1 VNDDRPCAATPGEL
15 PDEVYRVLIEQA
27 RVGVFVTQENRLLYV
42 NTNLTELFGYSR
54 AEMLSGMDPLLMTAP
69 GDRARVRE
77 QVRHRAAGRP
87 SAAYDVQCV
96 RKDGSL
102 FDARVFGAVVQLLGR
117 AAHVVTLHDISELQ
131 QALRSAEQRNRLL
144 AQTEELAR
152 IGSSEYDIASGVA
165 KQSAGMFKI
174 FGEPVSDAAV
184 PGQWLMERL
193 PASEQASVS
202 AILESVQ
209 PQHPCEFEHRIVHT
223 DGFLRTV
230 LHRAIAEVD
239 DHGRTTRVVGI
250 LQDITAQRAA
260 EQRLDLLSN
269 TDEVTGLPNRAAFL
283 DHLDQVLRQAQ
294 RDGERIVLLVLQIDQ
309 LALVGESLGYAGADK
324 LLALVGE
331 RLKQGADGSHL
342 AHLGSGEFALV
353 LNAEDGPADE
363 LALPAAQTVVEAF
376 ATLFQVEA
384 AEVKV
389 SCSMGSSFFPQD
401 SDSAPQLLQQAQAAR
416 HRAHELGDNHVCA
429 YTPNVHGKAAA
440 RLAMEAGLRRALA
453 RHEFFLYYQPQLDLA
468 TGAVI
473 GVEALL
479 RWNDAEAGPVS
490 PAEFIPLAEE
500 TGLILPIGEW
510 VLRTA
515 CEQNLAWQRAG
526 LAPIRVA
533 VNLSLRQLQQPD
545 IARRIQAILHE
556 TRMEPQHLGLEITEG
571 LLMQESAHVARML
584 GEIKALG
591 VEISLDDF
599 GTGYSNLNYLRS
611 LPIDVVKVDRSFVHD
626 VTAALHDV
634 SMTRAVITM
643 AHSLQ
648 MKVLAEGVETESQL
662 SLLIANKCDQMQGY
676 FFSPPVSAQAIA
688 EMLRE
693 RKQLPAH
700 LLQRRARK
708 RTLLLVDDEEN
719 IVAALKRLVRRD
731 GYHVVTACNGPQG
744 LQRLAEHEVDV
755 ILSDQRMPGMT
766 GVEFLRR
773 AKELYPDTVRM
784 VLSGYTELTSITDA
798 INEGAIYKF
807 LTKPWDDERLR
818 VHIEEAFKHKEM
830 ADENRRLG
838 SAVQAANDELA
849 QVNERLQK
857 ILKAQHEQ
865 INREEVSLEIAR
877 EVLENI
883 PAPVIGFDIEGM
895 IAYLNADA
903 ERLFAQEPS
912 LLGRWAEDALPAGL
926 VRVWQAGDGEHHGV
940 DVLGHSFQ
948 AVCRTLDKGSRSAG
962 KLLLLSPAL
971 ITTPRTTP
979 RSTPRTTSS
988 TTSSPT
994 LAD

>member
-1 VNDDRPCAATPGEL
+1 VNEDRPRAVPHDEL
-15 PDEVYRVLIEQA
+15 PDDVYRVIVEQA

-42 NTNLTELFGYSR
+42 NAKVTELFGYQR
-54 AEMLSGMDPLLMTAP
+54 AEMLAGLDPIALTAP

-77 QVRHRAAGRP
+77 QVQRRSAGLP
-87 SAAYDVQCV
+87 SNAYDVQFV
-96 RKDGSL
+96 RKDGSV
-102 FDARVFGAVVQLLGR
+102 FDGRVFGTRVKLQGR
-117 AAHVVTLHDISELQ
+117 EAHVVTLHDISELKQ
-131 QALRSAEQRNRLL
+131 IARAAEQRSQLL

-152 IGSSEYDIASGVA
+152 IGSSEYDIANGVA
-165 KQSAGMFKI
+165 RQSAGMFAI
-174 FGEPVSDAAV
+174 FGEPVGDAEV
-184 PGQWLMERL
+184 PGEWLMERL
-193 PASEQASVS
+193 PASEQASVR
-202 AILESVQ
+202 AILENVQ
-209 PQHPCEFEHRIVHT
+209 PDHPCEFEHRIVHT
-223 DGFLRTV
+223 DGSLRTV

-239 DHGRTTRVVGI
+239 ERGRTTRVVGI

-283 DHLDQVLRQAQ
+283 DHLDAVLRQAQ
-294 RDGERIVLLVLQIDQ
+294 RDGERVVLMVLQIDQ

-324 LLALVGE
+324 LLAQVGE
-331 RLKQGADGSHL
+331 RLVHRPDGSEPLGHL

-353 LNAEDGPADE
+353 LTHVEGPEDE
-363 LALPAAQTVVEAF
+363 LALPAAQTVLEAL
-376 ATLFQVEA
+376 ATLFMVEA
-384 AEVKV
+384 AEVNV
-389 SCSMGSSFFPQD
+389 TCSMGASFYPRD
-401 SDSAPQLLQQAQAAR
+401 SDSAARLLQQAQAAR
-416 HRAHELGDNHVCA
+416 HRAHELGDNRICA
-429 YTPNVHGKAAA
+429 YTPDAHGKAVA

-453 RHEFFLYYQPQLDLA
+453 RHEFHLRYQPQLDLT

-479 RWNDAEAGPVS
+479 RWNDAANGPVS
-490 PAEFIPLAEE
+490 PADFIPLAEE

-510 VLRTA
+510 ALRTA

-556 TRMEPQHLGLEITEG
+556 TRLEPRYLGLEITEG

-599 GTGYSNLNYLRS
+599 GTGYSNLNYLRT

-634 SMTRAVITM
+634 SMTRAVITL

-662 SLLIANKCDQMQGY
+662 SMLIANKCDQMQGY
-676 FFSPPVSAQAIA
+676 YFSPPVPAPAIA
-688 EMLRE
+688 EMLQAR
-693 RKQLPAH
+693 RQLPER
-700 LLQRRARK
+700 LLQRRARQ

-719 IVAALKRLVRRD
+719 ILAALKRLLRRD
-731 GYHVVTACNGPQG
+731 GYHVVTASNGPQG

-838 SAVQAANDELA
+838 GAVQAANQELA
-849 QVNERLQK
+849 EVNERLQK
-857 ILKAQHEQ
+857 LLKSQHDQ
-865 INREEVSLEIAR
+865 INREETSLVVAR

-903 ERLFAQEPS
+903 ELLFAHEPS
-912 LLGRWAEDALPAGL
+912 LLGRWAEDALPAEL
-926 VRVWQAGDGEHHGV
+926 VSVWRHGDGEHHCV

-948 AVCRTLDKGSRSAG
+948 AVCRTLHKASRSAG
-962 KLLLLSPAL
+962 KLLVLAPAL
-971 ITTPRTTP
+971 NTTLTH
-979 RSTPRTTSS
+979 
-988 TTSSPT
+988 
-994 LAD
+994 